1 MNIIL
6 SILIILSAFTGQAP
20 APLSAPIVEQT
31 EQVSIPQLLGL
42 DWLEYE
48 LALSGAEVPE
58 NVIISLTN
66 ESNCGAELSVA
77 GVGGCTHW
85 LPSGITYIT
94 VSPELAWSAWGNHI
108 LHHELG
114 HAVLDTHDECAV
126 EAYAHQHTT
135 ATLWSYPEC
144 EESPTA

>member
-1 MNIIL
+1 VNIIL

-20 APLSAPIVEQT
+20 APISEAPVEQVAQT
-31 EQVSIPQLLGL
+31 PIPQVLGL
-42 DWLEYE
+42 DWLSYE
-48 LALSGAEVPE
+48 LALSGAVVPE
-58 NVIISLTN
+58 NVVISLTN
-66 ESNCGAELSVA
+66 ESNCGAELSTV

-85 LPSGITYIT
+85 LPSGVAYIT
-94 VSPELAWSAWGNHI
+94 VSPELAWTASGNHI

-114 HAVLDTHDECAV
+114 HVVLDTHDECAV
-126 EAYAHQHTT
+126 EAYAHSYTT